1 MSKKWISIML
11 AVLVAFAVSGCGQ
24 ADEKA
29 SGDGKKE
36 ETKKE
41 ESKKKDSGNQEFSD
55 LITFMEKETGGSA
68 KKVFENTKPEQEYE
82 TEGIKVSL
90 DQYQVLELNG
100 LDEEYRTP
108 FKKEEDGAVVL
119 AKYTL
124 KNESD
129 QDVYY
134 NPTLNMTF
142 SGADKSYD
150 NYRELLPEDKQI
162 KEMLTP
168 DNEYLWKKGET
179 ITGYYTYTMSK
190 GDLEKAMDVSTV
202 AIEVP
207 AAQAEKDDYNSLI
220 GEKGIFNVGLT
231 EAGVKKVAD
240 NKKFYQDLTTKNDL
254 GEKVMVD
261 EKEGIGTNEKIGDL
275 TFTLEGYQ
283 FAEFT
288 PNAVEA
294 PKFSNF
300 KGDMVLLTVKLQ
312 VENGGKEQLS
322 QGSPTSKLLIDGGAD
337 YTLDQPM
344 LTGYAYDDVIEPGES
359 GELLQIFVLDKEKYE
374 KIWKDKSFEMEIA
387 HLQNAKAKE
396 LFEGK
401 TVSFKLK

>member
-11 AVLVAFAVSGCGQ
+11 AGLVAFAVSGCGQ

-41 ESKKKDSGNQEFSD
+41 ESKDSGNQEFSD

-90 DQYQVLELNG
+90 DEYQVLELNG
-100 LDEEYRTP
+100 LDEEHRTP

-124 KNESD
+124 ENESD

-240 NKKFYQDLTTKNDL
+240 NKKFYQDLTTKNDM

-322 QGSPTSKLLIDGGAD
+322 QGS
-337 YTLDQPM
+337 
-344 LTGYAYDDVIEPGES
+344 
-359 GELLQIFVLDKEKYE
+359 
-374 KIWKDKSFEMEIA
+374 
-387 HLQNAKAKE
+387 
-396 LFEGK
+396 
-401 TVSFKLK
+401 